1 MKTIRQLEEEAILR
15 LSLEYEPAEA
25 REIARRLIEDL
36 RGLRRTDL
44 LLLTGK
50 DTLLSPEEITLLERA
65 LHRLEAAEPLQY
77 VLGKASFLGGE
88 LQVAP
93 GVLIPRPETEELA
106 QLILQHPEASSW
118 RRLLDVGT
126 GSGCL
131 AWALAKYLPQLD
143 QAIALEV
150 SSQAIPIAQENF
162 RRLYEQSGREVNLWH
177 KDLFALVESHTPPPT
192 PLDLIVSN
200 PPYIHPSEAEDMTAH
215 VLLYEPHLAL
225 FAPEESP
232 LAYYTAIGQLVRQG
246 YLRSGGSLWLELNP
260 LYAEQTRTA
269 LLHTIGSEQ
278 AEAELIKDMSGKNR
292 FLHLTY
298 HSA

>member
-1 MKTIRQLEEEAILR
+1 METIRQVEEATILR
-15 LSLEYEPAEA
+15 LAPEYEPAEA

-50 DTLLSPEEITLLERA
+50 DTLLSPEEITKLEAA
-65 LHRLEAAEPLQY
+65 LSRLEAAEPLQY
-77 VLGKASFLGGE
+77 VLGSATFLDEE
-88 LQVAP
+88 LY

-106 QLILQHPEASSW
+106 RLILQHTEASSW

-131 AWALAKYLPQLD
+131 AWALAKHLPQLD

-150 SSQAIPIAQENF
+150 SSQAISIAQENF
-162 RRLYEQSGREVNLWH
+162 RRLYEQSGREVYLWH
-177 KDLFALVESHTPPPT
+177 EDLFALVEAHTPPPT

-246 YLRSGGSLWLELNP
+246 YLRPGGSLWLELNP

-269 LLHTIGSEQ
+269 LLYIIGSEQ

>member
-15 LSLEYEPAEA
+15 LSSEYEPAEA

-50 DTLLSPEEITLLERA
+50 DTLLSPEEIILLERA

-150 SSQAIPIAQENF
+150 SSQAIPSL
-162 RRLYEQSGREVNLWH
+162 RRTSVGSMSRADERSTCG
-177 KDLFALVESHTPPPT
+177 
-192 PLDLIVSN
+192 
-200 PPYIHPSEAEDMTAH
+200 
-215 VLLYEPHLAL
+215 
-225 FAPEESP
+225 
-232 LAYYTAIGQLVRQG
+232 
-246 YLRSGGSLWLELNP
+246 LRISLP
-260 LYAEQTRTA
+260 
-269 LLHTIGSEQ
+269 
-278 AEAELIKDMSGKNR
+278 
-292 FLHLTY
+292 
-298 HSA
+298 